1 MRSEEA
7 ALDAFHAGLARAD
20 VHLADAL
27 ERLTGASRSDFTGLP
42 AGAAARFLV
51 AAAER
56 VGPMLVLTGDS
67 EHARRT
73 AEDLRFFTGRPD
85 EVLYLPA
92 LDTTPFLD
100 VAPDRRSAM
109 DRLAVLFHLAKEL
122 PWRFLVAP
130 APAMLRRV
138 PPRDVLAS
146 RSLVVEKETELDRD
160 DLVDVLVA
168 GGYAKAP
175 IAEDPGTFAVRGGIV
190 DVYPPHARYP
200 ARIELDDW
208 LVASIKHFDP
218 DDQRTIETVDKMF
231 VHPVRDTVLTP
242 KERERAL
249 GRIREL
255 CDAANVPT
263 KKTRALLEELES
275 GRQFYGLD
283 GFLPAFYDRLETVF
297 DYVPKDAP
305 VVLLDPT
312 DVGKSA
318 YVELMRADDDR
329 EAKVSD
335 GGAAYPMEAL
345 YADEQELHD
354 LITARRHVV
363 LHRIATLGAAE
374 EGSSPLAQFDAV
386 REGDAPS
393 LGAEDQAPLVA
404 ELKALRAVGTDDGL
418 RPVAERAHRWL
429 DVGLRVI
436 FTART
441 HTQAERLVSLLRGY
455 DVPVEAKPIVFEP
468 SVLNAPRSTKVLVV
482 VGELQDG
489 FAWATEGLVV
499 LTEGEIFGTRA
510 QRRQKQQKRKS
521 RKADAFLEDLRS
533 LEPGDFVVHADH
545 GVGVY
550 LGIERK
556 PVPQTPMERLR
567 GDAPRMVEALIVEY
581 AGGDKLF
588 LPVTRLSQL
597 QKFAGAEHGKPKLDR
612 LGGSTFSKKK
622 AKVRTEVQHLADE
635 LLKLYAARAAAARPA
650 LPPSDR
656 TYAEFEAT
664 FPFEETP
671 DQARAIE
678 EVLSDL
684 EQTRPMDRLV
694 CGDVGFGKT
703 EVAIRA
709 AFRVAMTGRQ
719 VAVLCPTTVLAQQHF
734 LNFKSRFEGYPL
746 NVAPLS
752 RFTGKEESAEVL
764 AGVKNGTV
772 DVVIGTHR
780 LLSKD
785 VHFKELGL
793 VVVDEEQRFGV
804 QHKERLKK
812 LRTDVDVLT
821 LSATP
826 IPRTLQLAIGGLRDL
841 SLITTAPVDRRAVRT
856 FACRWDDHVIKEAI
870 QREVDRGGQVFFCYN
885 RIEGLYERAQR
896 LQDLLPGVR
905 IAVAHGQMKEGQL
918 EKTMTDFVGGAYDVL
933 CSTAI
938 IESGLD
944 IPRANTM
951 IVDRA
956 DMFGL
961 AQLYQLRGRVGRS
974 RERAYCYLVTPP
986 PSSLTDDARVRIEA
1000 LERFTE
1006 LGSGFQVASLD
1017 MELRGVG
1024 DLLGAEQSGSVA
1036 LVGFDLF
1043 IHMLEQAIAELR
1055 GDEMVQDIDPELTL
1069 DVEHYLPDGYIDDV
1083 GLRLSFYKR
1092 FATLDDE
1099 ESIADLASEMEDRFG
1114 PPPPPAAQLVRAMSL
1129 RPMLRQFRALGCEAT
1144 ASRVTLHL
1152 RDDTPLDPRK
1162 IIPLVGQPRSPWKI
1176 TPDMKLTRRFDES
1189 EPGDAIDRVRALFG
1203 MLRPLQKGVA

>member
-1 MRSEEA
+1 VRSEEA

-20 VHLADAL
+20 LHLPEAL
-27 ERLTGASRSDFTGLP
+27 ARFERSRRADFTGLP

-51 AAAER
+51 AAQRR
-56 VGPMLVLTGDS
+56 VGPMLVVTGDS

-73 AEDLRFFTGRPD
+73 AEDLRFFTGTPD

-130 APAMLRRV
+130 APALVRRV
-138 PPRDVLAS
+138 PPRATLAS

-168 GGYAKAP
+168 GGYSKAP

-190 DVYPPHARYP
+190 DVYPPHARFP

-208 LVASIKHFDP
+208 LVASIKLFDP
-218 DDQRTIETVDKMF
+218 DDQRTVETVDRMF
-231 VHPVRDTVLTP
+231 VHPVRDTVLTS

-249 GRIREL
+249 AKIREL

-263 KKTRALLEELES
+263 KKTRALLDELES

-297 DYVPKDAP
+297 DYLPESAP
-305 VVLLDPT
+305 VALLDPT
-312 DVGKSA
+312 DVAKAA
-318 YVELMRADDDR
+318 YVELMRANDDR
-329 EAKVSD
+329 EAKVGD
-335 GGAAYPMEAL
+335 GGAAYPLEAL

-354 LITARRHVV
+354 RIAARRHAVI
-363 LHRIATLGAAE
+363 HRIAVLGASE
-374 EGSSPLAQFDAV
+374 ESSPLARFDTVA
-386 REGDAPS
+386 EGDAPS

-404 ELKALRAVGTDDGL
+404 ELKALRAIGTDDGL

-455 DVPVEAKPIVFEP
+455 DVPVDPKPVPFDPAI
-468 SVLNAPRSTKVLVV
+468 LDAPRSTKVTVV

-510 QRRQKQQKRKS
+510 QRKQKQQKRKS

-567 GDAPRMVEALIVEY
+567 GDEPRMVEALIVEY

-597 QKFAGAEHGKPKLDR
+597 QKFAGSDHGKPKLDR

-635 LLKLYAARAAAARPA
+635 LLKLYAARAAASRPA
-650 LPPSDR
+650 LPPADR
-656 TYAEFEAT
+656 SYAEFEAT
-664 FPFEETP
+664 FPFEETT

-678 EVLSDL
+678 EVLTDL

-709 AFRVAMTGRQ
+709 AFRVAMAGRQ
-719 VAVLCPTTVLAQQHF
+719 VAVLCPTTVLAQQHY
-734 LNFKSRFEGYPL
+734 LSFKSRFEGYPL

-752 RFTGKEESAEVL
+752 RFTNKEQSAEVL
-764 AGVKNGTV
+764 AGLKNGTV

-856 FACRWDDHVIKEAI
+856 FACRWDDHVIKEAV
-870 QREVDRGGQVFFCYN
+870 QREIDRGGQIFFCYN

-896 LQDLLPGVR
+896 LQDLLPGAR

-918 EKTMTDFVGGAYDVL
+918 EQTMTDFIGGAYDVL

-974 RERAYCYLVTPP
+974 RERAYCYLVTPAP
-986 PSSLTDDARVRIEA
+986 GNLTDEARVRIEA

-1055 GDEMVQDIDPELTL
+1055 GEELVQDLDPELTL
-1069 DVEHYLPDGYIDDV
+1069 DVEHYLPDAYIDDV

-1099 ESIADLASEMEDRFG
+1099 ESIQDLASEMEDRFG
-1114 PPPPPAAQLVRAMSL
+1114 PPPPAAAQLVRAMSL
-1129 RPMLRQFRALGCEAT
+1129 RPLLRHFRALGCEAT
-1144 ASRVTLHL
+1144 SARVTLHL
-1152 RDDTPLDPRK
+1152 REDTPLDPRK
-1162 IIPLVGQPRSPWKI
+1162 IIPLVGQPRSPWKL

>member
-1 MRSEEA
+1 
-7 ALDAFHAGLARAD
+7 
-20 VHLADAL
+20 
-27 ERLTGASRSDFTGLP
+27 
-42 AGAAARFLV
+42 
-51 AAAER
+51 
-56 VGPMLVLTGDS
+56 
-67 EHARRT
+67 
-73 AEDLRFFTGRPD
+73 
-85 EVLYLPA
+85 
-92 LDTTPFLD
+92 
-100 VAPDRRSAM
+100 
-109 DRLAVLFHLAKEL
+109 
-122 PWRFLVAP
+122 
-130 APAMLRRV
+130 
-138 PPRDVLAS
+138 
-146 RSLVVEKETELDRD
+146 D

-249 GRIREL
+249 GKIREL

-297 DYVPKDAP
+297 DYVPRDAP

-312 DVGKSA
+312 DVAKSA

-329 EAKVSD
+329 EAKISD

-354 LITARRHVV
+354 LVAGRRHVV
-363 LHRIATLGAAE
+363 LHRIATLGSAE
-374 EGSSPLAQFDAV
+374 EGSSPLARFDAV
-386 REGDAPS
+386 NEGEAPS

-455 DVPVEAKPIVFEP
+455 DVPVEAKPVVFEP
-468 SVLNAPRSTKVLVV
+468 AVLSAPRSTKVQVV

-597 QKFAGAEHGKPKLDR
+597 QKFAGADHGKPKLDR

-678 EVLSDL
+678 EVLTDL

-703 EVAIRA
+703 
-709 AFRVAMTGRQ
+709 
-719 VAVLCPTTVLAQQHF
+719 
-734 LNFKSRFEGYPL
+734 
-746 NVAPLS
+746 
-752 RFTGKEESAEVL
+752 
-764 AGVKNGTV
+764 
-772 DVVIGTHR
+772 
-780 LLSKD
+780 
-785 VHFKELGL
+785 
-793 VVVDEEQRFGV
+793 
-804 QHKERLKK
+804 
-812 LRTDVDVLT
+812 
-821 LSATP
+821 
-826 IPRTLQLAIGGLRDL
+826 
-841 SLITTAPVDRRAVRT
+841 
-856 FACRWDDHVIKEAI
+856 
-870 QREVDRGGQVFFCYN
+870 
-885 RIEGLYERAQR
+885 
-896 LQDLLPGVR
+896 
-905 IAVAHGQMKEGQL
+905 
-918 EKTMTDFVGGAYDVL
+918 
-933 CSTAI
+933 
-938 IESGLD
+938 
-944 IPRANTM
+944 
-951 IVDRA
+951 
-956 DMFGL
+956 
-961 AQLYQLRGRVGRS
+961 
-974 RERAYCYLVTPP
+974 
-986 PSSLTDDARVRIEA
+986 
-1000 LERFTE
+1000 
-1006 LGSGFQVASLD
+1006 
-1017 MELRGVG
+1017 
-1024 DLLGAEQSGSVA
+1024 
-1036 LVGFDLF
+1036 
-1043 IHMLEQAIAELR
+1043 
-1055 GDEMVQDIDPELTL
+1055 
-1069 DVEHYLPDGYIDDV
+1069 
-1083 GLRLSFYKR
+1083 
-1092 FATLDDE
+1092 
-1099 ESIADLASEMEDRFG
+1099 
-1114 PPPPPAAQLVRAMSL
+1114 
-1129 RPMLRQFRALGCEAT
+1129 
-1144 ASRVTLHL
+1144 
-1152 RDDTPLDPRK
+1152 
-1162 IIPLVGQPRSPWKI
+1162 
-1176 TPDMKLTRRFDES
+1176 
-1189 EPGDAIDRVRALFG
+1189 
-1203 MLRPLQKGVA
+1203 